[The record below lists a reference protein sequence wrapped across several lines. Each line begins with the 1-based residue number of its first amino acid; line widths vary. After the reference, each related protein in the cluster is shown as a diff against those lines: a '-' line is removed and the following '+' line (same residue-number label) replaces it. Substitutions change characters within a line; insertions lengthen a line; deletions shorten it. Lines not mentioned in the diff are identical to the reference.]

1 MDIIEVIAKVLESI
15 SLRGITVVQG
25 WYDKDI
31 NDTHITFCLLND
43 DSNNISD
50 DEEEEISYI
59 VQVDIWSKKDEW
71 KLKREVKKLMLKN
84 DFGYY
89 GGQDFF
95 ETNTKI
101 HHKALRFKFV
111 EEVI

>member
-1 MDIIEVIAKVLESI
+1 MDIIEVIAKTLESI

-25 WYDKDI
+25 WYDEDI

-43 DSNNISD
+43 DINNISD
-50 DEEEEISYI
+50 DEEEEVSY
-59 VQVDIWSKKDEW
+59 KKDEW
-71 KLKREVKKLMLKN
+71 KLKKEVKKLMLKN

-95 ETNTKI
+95 ETDTKI